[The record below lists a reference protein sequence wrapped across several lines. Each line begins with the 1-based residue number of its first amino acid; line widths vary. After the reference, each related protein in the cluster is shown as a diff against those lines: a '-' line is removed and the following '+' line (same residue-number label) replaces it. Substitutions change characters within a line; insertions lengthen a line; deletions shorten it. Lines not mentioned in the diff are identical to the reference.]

1 MSQQTDTSF
10 FDDGFTDIAGKK
22 IPAIPP
28 ARHKQKTKKKKTNQT
43 SQHFLLDMHKNGNFV
58 THGTRALAKV
68 PFKKYTKTPE

>member
-28 ARHKQKTKKKKTNQT
+28 ARHKQKTKKNK
-43 SQHFLLDMHKNGNFV
+43 
-58 THGTRALAKV
+58 
-68 PFKKYTKTPE
+68 